1 MVPAGFVA
9 SLCLIRAHLS
19 WALRDVSSEL
29 EHDVLVVTGFAQEGL
44 SKRSRNVS
52 QAATSIGVG
61 SHPPEPASRTALHT
75 EPALHSKDGS
85 TTCGLDKSG
94 YSSGCKTAGCTCS
107 VFQHCYPKFE
117 KEEGKDHNV
126 GVCGLAMWLMSLL
139 SAVLFGAV
147 VLALMVTRS
156 CLQYEDKTRE
166 LARESSTI
174 RARARRSAAARGSQG
189 NMQQAPDG

>member
-1 MVPAGFVA
+1 MILTMSV
-9 SLCLIRAHLS
+9 
-19 WALRDVSSEL
+19 L
-29 EHDVLVVTGFAQEGL
+29 EHDVLVVNGFTQEGP

-61 SHPPEPASRTALHT
+61 SHPPEQASRTALHT

-85 TTCGLDKSG
+85 STCGMDKSG
-94 YSSGCKTAGCTCS
+94 YSSGCKIAGCTCS

-117 KEEGKDHNV
+117 QEEGKDQNV
-126 GVCGLAMWLMSLL
+126 GVCGLAMWLMSFL

-147 VLALMVTRS
+147 ARCPEVTRS

-174 RARARRSAAARGSQG
+174 RARAVCRDPSTFWE
-189 NMQQAPDG
+189 

>member
-1 MVPAGFVA
+1 MPPTAIQNSKSKCETLSSETLDLRAGFVA

-61 SHPPEPASRTALHT
+61 SHPPEQASRTALHT

-126 GVCGLAMWLMSLL
+126 GVCGLAARDPGAERRTLMP
-139 SAVLFGAV
+139 
-147 VLALMVTRS
+147 
-156 CLQYEDKTRE
+156 
-166 LARESSTI
+166 
-174 RARARRSAAARGSQG
+174 
-189 NMQQAPDG
+189 QAPAAQ